1 MKLKIKEIEYKL
13 NWGFGT
19 FAEVIERIGEKHNL
33 VNEVDVIANFNN
45 RKVYLETIY
54 CALLVGKQI
63 ELDDDDYKLPFSKAT
78 LQDWIE
84 EQPQEINEEIIQDF
98 HKYTVQGKDW
108 QTRIEEIVAKLN
120 EMNSELEEEP
130 KKKATKRKPSQTK
143 KDNVLDGDSK

>member
-54 CALLVGKQI
+54 CALLVGKKI
-63 ELDDDDYKLPFSKAT
+63 ELDDDDYKLPFGKAT

-84 EQPQEINEEIIQDF
+84 EQPQEINEEISKDF

-108 QTRIEEIVAKLN
+108 QTRIEEILAKFN

-130 KKKATKRKPSQTK
+130 KKKATKRKPSPTK
-143 KDNVLDGDSK
+143 NDNV

>member
-19 FAEVIERIGEKHNL
+19 FAEVIERIGDKHNL

-54 CALLVGKQI
+54 CAMLVGKQI
-63 ELDDDDYKLPFSKAT
+63 ELDDDDYKLPFGKAT

-84 EQPQEINEEIIQDF
+84 EQPQEINEEISKDF

-108 QTRIEEIVAKLN
+108 QTRIEEILAKFN

-130 KKKATKRKPSQTK
+130 KKKATKRKPSPTK
-143 KDNVLDGDSK
+143 NDNV

>member
-63 ELDDDDYKLPFSKAT
+63 ELDDDDYKLPFGKAT

-84 EQPQEINEEIIQDF
+84 EQPQEINEEISKDF

-108 QTRIEEIVAKLN
+108 QTRIEEILAKFN

-130 KKKATKRKPSQTK
+130 KKKDTKRKPSPTK
-143 KDNVLDGDSK
+143 NDNV